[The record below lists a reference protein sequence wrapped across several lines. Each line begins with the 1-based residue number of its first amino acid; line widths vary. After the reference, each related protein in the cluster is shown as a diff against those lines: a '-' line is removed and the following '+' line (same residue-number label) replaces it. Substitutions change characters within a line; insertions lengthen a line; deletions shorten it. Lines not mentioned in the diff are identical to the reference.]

1 MLTQIKSAG
10 RIWPAEGLTRVP
22 YWVYQDEDLYR
33 RELERIFLGPNWSFL
48 CLEAELPD
56 PGCFR
61 TTQVGEM
68 PVVVTRDAGGVLR
81 AFENR
86 CAHRGALICPQAR
99 GCAERFVCIYHNWA
113 YDLAGNLTHV
123 AFRNGIGGKGGMAGD
138 ARPESQAPAQL
149 RVESFCGLVFGTLSP
164 AAPALEDWIGPT
176 IAPRVR
182 RVMIRP
188 VKPLGGYTQLLHNNW
203 KLYAENVRDTYH
215 ASLLHLFYTRFR
227 INRLTQ
233 RGGLFVSEDGGH
245 HTTYTAIDPG
255 DATDA
260 YEREQTRSAGSGEF
274 RLEAP
279 QFLEHVDELGD
290 GVAIQI
296 LSLFPGF
303 VLQQIKNSLAVRWVV
318 PRGIGCMELHWTC
331 FGFADD
337 DEAMTERRLRQAN
350 LIGPAGFISMED
362 GAATAYVQ
370 RGVQAA
376 SGRASVVEMGGHSAG
391 SGDSRITE
399 SAVRGFWQAWRRQM
413 EL

>member
-1 MLTQIKSAG
+1 MLTQINSAV
-10 RIWPAEGLTRVP
+10 RDWPAEGLTRVP
-22 YWVYQDEDLYR
+22 YWAYQDEELYR

-61 TTQVGEM
+61 TTHVGEM
-68 PVVVTRDAGGVLR
+68 PVVVARDAGGVLR

-99 GCAERFVCIYHNWA
+99 GRSERFVCVYHNWT

-123 AFRNGIGGKGGMAGD
+123 AFRNGIGGKGGMAAD
-138 ARPESQAPAQL
+138 ACPQSQAPAQL
-149 RVESFCGLVFGTLSP
+149 RVASYCGLVFGTLSA

-176 IAPRVR
+176 IAPRMR
-182 RVMIRP
+182 RVLTGPLRP
-188 VKPLGGYTQLLHNNW
+188 IGGYTQLLHNNW

-233 RGGLFVSEDGGH
+233 RGGLLVSEDGGH
-245 HTTYTAIDPG
+245 HTTYTLIDAA

-260 YEREQTRSAGSGEF
+260 YEREQTRSAGSGGF

-279 QFLEHVDELGD
+279 QFLEQVDELGD

-296 LSLFPGF
+296 LSLYPGF
-303 VLQQIKNSLAVRWVV
+303 VLQQIKNSLAVRWLV
-318 PRGIGCMELHWTC
+318 PRGVGRTELHWTC
-331 FGFADD
+331 FGFAGD
-337 DEAMTERRLRQAN
+337 DEAMAERRLRQAN

-376 SGRASVVEMGGHSAG
+376 SGRASVVEMGGAAAA

-399 SAVRGFWQAWRRQM
+399 AAVRGFWKAWRRQM
-413 EL
+413 DI

>member
-1 MLTQIKSAG
+1 MLTQIKSEA
-10 RIWPAEGLTRVP
+10 RNWPAEGLTRVP

-33 RELERIFLGPNWSFL
+33 QELERIFRGPNWSFL
-48 CLEAELPD
+48 CLDAELPD

-61 TTQVGEM
+61 TTSVGEM
-68 PVVVTRDAGGVLR
+68 PVVVARDAGGVVR

-99 GCAERFVCIYHNWA
+99 GRGERFVCVYHNWT

-123 AFRNGIGGKGGMAGD
+123 AFRNGIGGKGGMAED
-138 ARPESQAPAQL
+138 ACPESQAPAQL
-149 RVESFCGLVFGTLSP
+149 RVASFCGLVFGTLSA

-176 IAPRVR
+176 IAPRIR
-182 RVMIRP
+182 RVMAGPAR
-188 VKPLGGYTQLLHNNW
+188 PLGGYTQLLHNNW

-245 HTTYTAIDPG
+245 HTTYTLIDPG

-260 YEREQTRSAGSGEF
+260 YEREETRSAGSGGF

-279 QFLEHVDELGD
+279 QFLEQIDELGD

-296 LSLFPGF
+296 LSLYPGF
-303 VLQQIKNSLAVRWVV
+303 VLQQIKNSLAVRWLV
-318 PRGIGCMELHWTC
+318 PRGVGCTELHWSC
-331 FGFADD
+331 FGFAGD
-337 DEAMTERRLRQAN
+337 DEAMSERRLRQAN

-376 SGRASVVEMGGHSAG
+376 SERASVVEMGGDCAG

-399 SAVRGFWQAWRRQM
+399 AAVRGFWKAWRRQM